1 MNHKQSRRW
10 FLKCATAAVA
20 GPVIVPSSVF
30 GATAPSKRVT
40 MGCIGVGGQGTHDM
54 PTFLYNPGV
63 QVVAVCDVDAARAQR
78 AKQIVESHYAAK
90 KPTGAYKGCAM
101 TGDFREILAR
111 DDIDTVMIAT
121 PDHWHALISIEA
133 ARHGKDMYCEK
144 PMAYSV
150 AEGRSVV
157 DAVNRHGRI
166 LQTGTQRRSSARI
179 RRGCELVRNGHIGR
193 LHTVRVGLPGG
204 FAIRGGDFGG
214 IQPAMPVPPGFA
226 YDMWLGPAP
235 WAPYTKGRCH
245 FNFRWILDYGEG
257 YISDWGAHYLD
268 VAQWG
273 MGTDLTGPV
282 EIEAEARFPREGLY
296 DAPTDFHIVYT
307 YANGVRLICSNKE
320 TLGMRF
326 EGDAG
331 WIHLEKPGAAIA
343 ADPPGILESELG
355 PDEIHLG
362 TSKSQHGNFI
372 ECVRSRCRPTAPA
385 EIGHRSATVCHLGM
399 IAALLGRK
407 LRWDADRE
415 TFVNDP
421 EADRL
426 LSRPMRAPWAGL
438 L

>member
-1 MNHKQSRRW
+1 MNTGRSRRW
-10 FLKCATAAVA
+10 FLKRAVPAVA
-20 GPVIVPSSVF
+20 APAFIPASVF
-30 GATAPSKRVT
+30 GSAAPSRRLT

-54 PTFLYNPGV
+54 RAFLFNPGV
-63 QVVAVCDVDAARAQR
+63 QVVAVCDVDSERAHR
-78 AKQIVESHYAAK
+78 AKGIVESHYAAK
-90 KPTGAYKGCAM
+90 QKNGRWKGCTA

-133 ARHGKDMYCEK
+133 ARHGKDIYCEK
-144 PMAYSV
+144 PMSYSV
-150 AEGRSVV
+150 AEGRAVV
-157 DAVNRHGRI
+157 EAMERHGRI
-166 LQTGTQRRSSARI
+166 FQTGTQRRSSARI
-179 RRGCELVRNGHIGR
+179 RRGCELVRNGRIGR
-193 LHTVRVGLPGG
+193 LQTVRVGLPGG
-204 FAIRGGDFGG
+204 FAIRGGNFSG
-214 IQPAMPVPPGFA
+214 IQPPMPVPEGFD

-273 MGTDLTGPV
+273 MGTDSTGPV
-282 EIEAEARFPREGLY
+282 EIEATARFPREGLY

-307 YANGVRLICSNKE
+307 YANGVKLICSNKE

-326 EGDAG
+326 EGDEG
-331 WIHLEKPGAAIA
+331 WIHLEKPGVGVVAEPA
-343 ADPPGILESELG
+343 GILESEIG
-355 PDEIHLG
+355 PDEVHLG
-362 TSKSQHGNFI
+362 TSRSQHGNFI
-372 ECVRSRCRPTAPA
+372 ECVRTRCQPTAPA

-399 IAALLGRK
+399 IAALVGRK
-407 LRWDADRE
+407 MKWDPSRE

-421 EADRL
+421 GANRL
-426 LSRPMRAPWAGL
+426 LSRPMRAPWSAL